1 MRKLKEE
8 KLDCGK
14 ESYEAP
20 VVECIEMVMES
31 ACLVSSVNTGGNE
44 SWNIENGSWDEV

>member
-1 MRKLKEE
+1 MKNLKKE
-8 KLDCGK
+8 KLDYEK

-20 VVECIEMVMES
+20 VVECIEMVIES

-44 SWNIENGSWDEV
+44 SWNIENGFWDEV